1 MPCPK
6 PSGRNADLLEA
17 AVNVGCWWHES
28 GPVGQTELL
37 PHMDGGEEKLREL
50 RRQSEQ
56 MCDSKSY
63 GLLDC
68 WCSNP
73 TKHFLHV
80 KKGKKEKTN
89 KDPSIGEVAECL
101 DTFVSLRVLQMAPFT
116 VRVQSS
122 I

>member
-1 MPCPK
+1 MSLGLWDK
-6 PSGRNADLLEA
+6 QNSSHT
-17 AVNVGCWWHES
+17 W
-28 GPVGQTELL
+28 T
-37 PHMDGGEEKLREL
+37 GGEEKLREL

-80 KKGKKEKTN
+80 KKGKKEKTS